1 MFASVVVVVF
11 KLLSSMIKR
20 GLMKGLYLL
29 VLILFVAG
37 ILTQGKEGGEL
48 VYEYGVNVQKVQNLK
63 SELDD
68 LKEELK
74 SLQATEEKTEPA
86 LKEPAPKIEKTLGE
100 EVQRV
105 ETSKAKP
112 TIEKKPE
119 VLQEEVVE
127 EVKDSAVE
135 KVDIAKEKTT
145 AISEPKEA
153 VEQKRE

>member
-37 ILTQGKEGGEL
+37 ILKQGKEGGEL

-86 LKEPAPKIEKTLGE
+86 LKEPAPKEPVPKIEKTLGE
-100 EVQRV
+100 EVQ
-105 ETSKAKP
+105 EM
-112 TIEKKPE
+112 EKNI
-119 VLQEEVVE
+119 
-127 EVKDSAVE
+127 SIINVE
-135 KVDIAKEKTT
+135 KNETFD
-145 AISEPKEA
+145 
-153 VEQKRE
+153 